1 MSSQNAS
8 ISPILQR
15 IQVGKY
21 DITEYVLS
29 CQVMK
34 ALAEPAGFFSIALRP
49 EIVNAAIVDFSNIQI
64 NDFVEIRVG
73 RVLVDTPGGKDA
85 PIVMRGLI
93 DAIEISEDYAQDMDG
108 TPQRTVSISGRDL
121 TKLIIDKSLWVP
133 QEQWSDYSL
142 ERTNMILGLDA
153 QLDEKNSETNLDQS
167 VFQEIKPWIEGIMQK
182 VFNDPLVG
190 MDFGNNIRF
199 SIDVNLPK
207 NNNAAER
214 VKAQA
219 GFTLNGFKGTLFNYI
234 ETYIA
239 RPFMEMFIEDYEQET
254 KLKIRWAP
262 FRDRWG
268 DFPRQATE
276 HLGGKT
282 DDKKW
287 AYDGNARF
295 WWDTKRDP
303 YMSVINSNEILSKNI
318 RRHSGD
324 VYTYFF
330 TTWGGFTPMDPRAAD
345 RGIWD
350 SAEKQVAEETDTFV
364 AGPRKYL
371 NTNPRF
377 NPQYDFLG
385 MKRFG
390 LKPLVVAI
398 PFWTQDAGEAEVS
411 EERVVGEVGAPDLS
425 GSTASASTT
434 STTTTS
440 LYAYTIK
447 KEKTEISELT
457 LYQSRTKAENSNL
470 IFNQIESADSP
481 VIDAKTWPRTP
492 KIILPGVNSTYTRQ
506 STRQDND
513 VTMTTDTPKPHARL
527 SHETAYSTDFPLPA
541 GITGNLKVFVAMYAG
556 NKQYNTVIFSTVDK
570 AGNAIQDVS
579 IPVHWEGLRPVSLD
593 GTTITIPVT
602 AAAGRFSIPGVATH
616 FTTAADGFLGDF
628 YVTHTE
634 TKTSTTTVA
643 SGTTTSTTGSSGV
656 RGRDAAVAWAKK
668 ELATNKSGYLR
679 AGMTYCE
686 EFTRK
691 AFNNTKTFYAD
702 AWANAA
708 ANTLGNHL
716 QDAVLG
722 DLVFF
727 IKHADNQQH
736 GHVAIISK
744 IDVGKDGKKN
754 YFMIGAVNSGL
765 EETSINQNDYWRGKF
780 HGYGTGEKSYGDGV
794 RTKTV
799 SATVTSPASGLSVP
813 AGGVGTKTVIVDRVM
828 KEAVSDEISTLL
840 DDCNQWMYDTLRQMD
855 KCYAGKIRI
864 IGNPFIKVGMEL
876 VIDDDETN
884 NYSAQKS
891 FKNRNSVNYS
901 QNMEKSTDT
910 LSDKKDTRER
920 YYVESVHH
928 SWSVFPRP
936 NFVTELGLTR
946 GIFVSG
952 KDVPFEI
959 GDKGGFAAANTAY
972 GKQAV
977 KKLSQA
983 EKDAINPPLVTPIA
997 EP

>member
-8 ISPILQR
+8 ISPLLQR

-85 PIVMRGLI
+85 PIVMRGLV

-142 ERTNMILGLDA
+142 ERTNMILGLDSA
-153 QLDEKNSETNLDQS
+153 LDEKNSETNLDQS

-190 MDFGNNIRF
+190 MDFGNNVRF

-282 DDKKW
+282 DDKNW

-350 SAEKQVAEETDTFV
+350 SAPKEVAEETDTFV

-411 EERVVGEVGAPDLS
+411 EERVVGEIDT
-425 GSTASASTT
+425 TASGGATASTST
-434 STTTTS
+434 TTTTTTS

-447 KEKTEISELT
+447 KEKNEISELT
-457 LYQSRTKAENSNL
+457 LYQSRTKAENGTSGMLYINSV
-470 IFNQIESADSP
+470 FTDSP
-481 VIDAKTWPRTP
+481 VIDAKIWPRTP
-492 KIILPGVNSTYTRQ
+492 KIILPGLNLMYTRK
-506 STRQDND
+506 SPKSDND

-527 SHETAYSTDFPLPA
+527 SDTTAYSTDFPFPA
-541 GITGNLKVFVAMYAG
+541 GTTGNLNVFVGMYAG
-556 NKQYNTVIFSTVDK
+556 SKQYDQVTFSTVDS
-570 AGNAIQDVS
+570 AGNAIEDFLVD
-579 IPVHWEGLRPVSLD
+579 VHWETLRPAL
-593 GTTITIPVT
+593 GGKTISIAPGAV
-602 AAAGRFSIPGVATH
+602 AGRFSIPGVRTLGN
-616 FTTAADGFLGDF
+616 TASDCFLGDF

-634 TKTSTTTVA
+634 TKTSTTTAA
-643 SGTTTSTTGSSGV
+643 SGTTTSTTGSSGAG
-656 RGRDAAVAWAKK
+656 GRAAAVAWARN
-668 ELATNKSGYLR
+668 ELLTNPRGYIK
-679 AGMTYCE
+679 GTITYCE
-686 EFTRK
+686 MFTRL
-691 AFNNTKTFYAD
+691 AFGNKTTFYD
-702 AWANAA
+702 TAWDNAKANR
-708 ANTLGNHL
+708 TGDRIE
-716 QDAVLG
+716 QAVVG
-722 DLVFF
+722 DLLFF
-727 IKHADNQQH
+727 KQH
-736 GHVAIISK
+736 STNGQAGHVAIVSRIE
-744 IDVGKDGKKN
+744 VKDGKKN
-754 YFMIGAVNSGL
+754 YFMIGAVNDGL
-765 EETSINQNDYWRGKF
+765 KEESANTPYWSDKF
-780 HGYGTGEKSYGDGV
+780 WGVGTGEKSYGAGV
-794 RTKTV
+794 RTKTIPT
-799 SATVTSPASGLSVP
+799 TVTSPAGSGLSVP
-813 AGGVGTKTVIVDRVM
+813 PGGAGTKTVIVDRVM
-828 KEAVSDEISTLL
+828 KDAVSDEISTLL

-876 VIDDDETN
+876 VIDDDDAN

-891 FKNRNSVNYS
+891 FKNRNGVNYS

-959 GDKGGFAAANTAY
+959 GDKGGFAASNTAY
-972 GKQAV
+972 GTQAV
-977 KKLSQA
+977 KRLSQA
-983 EKDAINPPLVTPIA
+983 EKDTINPPAVAVIP
-997 EP
+997 

>member
-1 MSSQNAS
+1 
-8 ISPILQR
+8 
-15 IQVGKY
+15 
-21 DITEYVLS
+21 
-29 CQVMK
+29 
-34 ALAEPAGFFSIALRP
+34 
-49 EIVNAAIVDFSNIQI
+49 
-64 NDFVEIRVG
+64 
-73 RVLVDTPGGKDA
+73 
-85 PIVMRGLI
+85 
-93 DAIEISEDYAQDMDG
+93 MDG

-142 ERTNMILGLDA
+142 ERTNMILGLDSA
-153 QLDEKNSETNLDQS
+153 LDEKNSETNLDQS

-182 VFNDPLVG
+182 VFMDPLVG
-190 MDFGNNIRF
+190 MDFGNNVRF

-207 NNNAAER
+207 NSNAAER

-350 SAEKQVAEETDTFV
+350 SAPKEVAEETDTFV

-398 PFWTQDAGEAEVS
+398 PFWTQDDGKAEVS
-411 EERVVGEVGAPDLS
+411 EERVVGEVGP
-425 GSTASASTT
+425 ASTT
-434 STTTTS
+434 DATGAPVTSSSITTTISS
-440 LYAYTIK
+440 LYAYTIM
-447 KEKTEISELT
+447 KEKAQISEVP
-457 LYQSRTKAENSNL
+457 LYQPHSAAVNNTLIENVQISTKT
-470 IFNQIESADSP
+470 P
-481 VIDAKTWPRTP
+481 VIDEKKWPRTP
-492 KIILPGVNSTYTRQ
+492 KVPLPGIGKTYTRI
-506 STRQDND
+506 SSSKDWN
-513 VTMTTDTPKPHARL
+513 VTMDFDNPKPHASL
-527 SHETAYSTDFPLPA
+527 SHDEAFSTTFPFPA
-541 GITGNLKVFVAMYAG
+541 GTTGKLYVFATMYAG
-556 NKQYNTVIFSTVDK
+556 SKQFQEFEFHLIDK
-570 AGNAIQDVS
+570 NENSLDATI
-579 IPVHWEGLRPVSLD
+579 IPVYWGDMANSYA
-593 GTTITIPVT
+593 TINGGWIDMKPEAV
-602 AAAGRFSIPGVATH
+602 AGRFLVKANTYTEAGVNNH
-616 FTTAADGFLGDF
+616 DSFIGDF
-628 YVTHTE
+628 YVTTE
-634 TKTSTTTVA
+634 TKTSTTTSA
-643 SGTTTSTTGSSGV
+643 SGTTTATTGSSGAV
-656 RGRDAAVAWAKK
+656 GRDAAVAWARK
-668 ELATNKSGYLR
+668 ELANNPRGYIK
-679 AGMTYCE
+679 GTITYCE
-686 EFTRK
+686 MFTRL
-691 AFNNTKTFYAD
+691 AFGNTTTFYD
-702 AWANAA
+702 TAWDNAKANR
-708 ANTLGNHL
+708 TGDRIE
-716 QDAVLG
+716 QAVVG
-722 DLVFF
+722 DLLFF
-727 IKHADNQQH
+727 KQH
-736 GHVAIISK
+736 STNGQAGHVAIVSK
-744 IDVGKDGKKN
+744 IEVKNGKKN
-754 YFMIGAVNSGL
+754 YFMIGAVNDGL
-765 EETSINQNDYWRGKF
+765 KEESAHTPYWSDKF
-780 HGYGTGEKSYGDGV
+780 WGVGTGEKSYGAGV
-794 RTKTV
+794 LTKRV
-799 SATVTSPASGLSVP
+799 STTVTSPASGLSVP
-813 AGGVGTKTVIVDRVM
+813 PGGVGTKTVIVDRVM
-828 KEAVSDEISTLL
+828 KDAVSDEISTLL

-855 KCYAGKIRI
+855 KCYAGKIRL

-876 VIDDDETN
+876 VIDDDDAN

-891 FKNRNSVNYS
+891 FKNRNGVNYS
-901 QNMEKSTDT
+901 ENMEKSTDT

-972 GKQAV
+972 GNQAV

-983 EKDAINPPLVTPIA
+983 EKDAINPPAVAVIP
-997 EP
+997 

>member
-1 MSSQNAS
+1 
-8 ISPILQR
+8 
-15 IQVGKY
+15 
-21 DITEYVLS
+21 
-29 CQVMK
+29 
-34 ALAEPAGFFSIALRP
+34 
-49 EIVNAAIVDFSNIQI
+49 
-64 NDFVEIRVG
+64 
-73 RVLVDTPGGKDA
+73 
-85 PIVMRGLI
+85 
-93 DAIEISEDYAQDMDG
+93 
-108 TPQRTVSISGRDL
+108 
-121 TKLIIDKSLWVP
+121 
-133 QEQWSDYSL
+133 
-142 ERTNMILGLDA
+142 
-153 QLDEKNSETNLDQS
+153 
-167 VFQEIKPWIEGIMQK
+167 
-182 VFNDPLVG
+182 
-190 MDFGNNIRF
+190 
-199 SIDVNLPK
+199 
-207 NNNAAER
+207 
-214 VKAQA
+214 
-219 GFTLNGFKGTLFNYI
+219 
-234 ETYIA
+234 
-239 RPFMEMFIEDYEQET
+239 
-254 KLKIRWAP
+254 
-262 FRDRWG
+262 
-268 DFPRQATE
+268 
-276 HLGGKT
+276 
-282 DDKKW
+282 
-287 AYDGNARF
+287 
-295 WWDTKRDP
+295 
-303 YMSVINSNEILSKNI
+303 
-318 RRHSGD
+318 
-324 VYTYFF
+324 
-330 TTWGGFTPMDPRAAD
+330 MDPRAAD

-350 SAEKQVAEETDTFV
+350 SAPKEVAEETDTFV

-398 PFWTQDAGEAEVS
+398 PFWTQDDGRAEVS
-411 EERVVGEVGAPDLS
+411 EERVIGEVGAPDLS
-425 GSTASASTT
+425 GSAAASASTT

-440 LYAYTIK
+440 LYAYTIM

-457 LYQSRTKAENSNL
+457 LYQSRTRAENKNL
-470 IFNQIESADSP
+470 ISNQVKTADSP
-481 VIDAKTWPRTP
+481 VIDAKIWPRTP
-492 KIILPGVNSTYTRQ
+492 KIILPGVDRTYTRQ
-506 STRQDND
+506 STSLDND

-556 NKQYNTVIFSTVDK
+556 TKQYNTVIFSTVDK
-570 AGNAIQDVS
+570 SGNAIVDVP
-579 IPVHWEGLRPVSLD
+579 IPVHWEVFRPASLD
-593 GTTITIPVT
+593 GTTITIPVD
-602 AAAGRFSIPGVATH
+602 AVAGRFSIPDVATH
-616 FTTAADGFLGDF
+616 VTVSAEGFVGDF

-634 TKTSTTTVA
+634 TKTSTTTAA
-643 SGTTTSTTGSSGV
+643 SGTTTSTTGSSGAG
-656 RGRDAAVAWAKK
+656 GRDAAVAWARN
-668 ELATNKSGYLR
+668 ELLNNPGGYLR

-691 AFNNTKTFYAD
+691 AFGNTTTFYAD
-702 AWANAA
+702 AWANAS
-708 ANTLGNHL
+708 ANTVGNHL

-727 IKHADNQQH
+727 IKHADNKDH

-744 IDVGKDGKKN
+744 IVVGTDGKKN

-765 EETSINQNDYWRGKF
+765 QETSVNQNDYWRGKF
-780 HGYGTGEKSYGDGV
+780 YGYGTGEKSYGDGV
-794 RTKTV
+794 RTKRV
-799 SATVTSPASGLSVP
+799 SATVTSPASGIGPPSS
-813 AGGVGTKTVIVDRVM
+813 GTKTVIVDRVM

-901 QNMEKSTDT
+901 QIMEKSTDT

-959 GDKGGFAAANTAY
+959 GDKGGFAAANSAY
-972 GKQAV
+972 GAQAV

-983 EKDAINPPLVTPIA
+983 EKDVINPPLVTPIA

>member
-1 MSSQNAS
+1 
-8 ISPILQR
+8 
-15 IQVGKY
+15 
-21 DITEYVLS
+21 
-29 CQVMK
+29 MK

-85 PIVMRGLI
+85 PIVMRGLV

-142 ERTNMILGLDA
+142 ERTNMILGLDSA
-153 QLDEKNSETNLDQS
+153 LDEKNSETNLDQS
-167 VFQEIKPWIEGIMQK
+167 VFQEVKPWIEGIMQK

-190 MDFGNNIRF
+190 MDFGNNVRF

-207 NNNAAER
+207 NSNAAER

-282 DDKKW
+282 DDKNW

-350 SAEKQVAEETDTFV
+350 SAPKEVAEETDTFV

-398 PFWTQDAGEAEVS
+398 PFWTQDDGKAEVS
-411 EERVVGEVGAPDLS
+411 EERVVGEIDT
-425 GSTASASTT
+425 TASGGATAST
-434 STTTTS
+434 STTTTTVSS

-447 KEKTEISELT
+447 KDKKDISELT
-457 LYQSRTKAENSNL
+457 LYGPRTKADNINL
-470 IFNQIESADSP
+470 LFNTSVYTGTP
-481 VIDAKTWPRTP
+481 VIDEKIWPRAP
-492 KIILPGVNSTYTRQ
+492 KITLPGLNLTYTRQ
-506 STRQDND
+506 SSGADND

-527 SHETAYSTDFPLPA
+527 SDTTAYSTDFPFPA
-541 GITGNLKVFVAMYAG
+541 GTTGNLKVFVGMYAG
-556 NKQYNTVIFSTVDK
+556 TTQYPTVIFSTVDK
-570 AGNAIQDVS
+570 SGNAIQDVT
-579 IPVHWEGLRPVSLD
+579 IPVHWEVLSPQSLD
-593 GTTITIPVT
+593 GTTITMPVN
-602 AAAGRFSIPGVATH
+602 AVAGRFSIPGV
-616 FTTAADGFLGDF
+616 TTRDPMHTVAGAFIGDF
-628 YVTHTE
+628 YVTHEE
-634 TKTSTTTVA
+634 TKTSTTTAA
-643 SGTTTSTTGSSGV
+643 SGTTTSTTGSSGI
-656 RGRDAAVAWAKK
+656 RGRDAAVAWART
-668 ELATNKSGYLR
+668 ELANNPGGYKK
-679 AGMTYCE
+679 GTITYCE
-686 EFTRK
+686 MFTRL
-691 AFNNTKTFYAD
+691 AFNNKTTFYD
-702 AWANAA
+702 TAWDNAKT
-708 ANTLGNHL
+708 NRTGDRIE
-716 QDAVLG
+716 QAVVG
-722 DLVFF
+722 DLLFF
-727 IKHADNQQH
+727 KQH
-736 GHVAIISK
+736 STNGEAGHVAIVSK
-744 IDVGKDGKKN
+744 IEVKDGKKN
-754 YFMIGAVNSGL
+754 YFMIGAVNDGL
-765 EETSINQNDYWRGKF
+765 KEESAHTPYWSDKF
-780 HGYGTGEKSYGDGV
+780 WGVGTGEKSYGAGV
-794 RTKTV
+794 VTKKV
-799 SATVTSPASGLSVP
+799 STTVTSPASLSSGGLSVI
-813 AGGVGTKTVIVDRVM
+813 GGTKTVIVDRVM
-828 KEAVSDEISTLL
+828 KDAVSDEISTLL

-855 KCYAGKIRI
+855 KCYAGKIRL

-876 VIDDDETN
+876 VIDDDDAN

-891 FKNRNSVNYS
+891 FKNRNGVNYS
-901 QNMEKSTDT
+901 QNMEKSTET

-972 GKQAV
+972 GTQAV
-977 KKLSQA
+977 KRLSQA
-983 EKDAINPPLVTPIA
+983 EKDAINPPAVVVIP
-997 EP
+997 

>member
-8 ISPILQR
+8 ISPLLQR

-49 EIVNAAIVDFSNIQI
+49 EIVRAAIVDFSNIQI

-85 PIVMRGLI
+85 PIVMRGLV
-93 DAIEISEDYAQDMDG
+93 DAVEISEDYAQDMDG

-190 MDFGNNIRF
+190 MDFGNNVRF

-207 NNNAAER
+207 NKNVAER

-254 KLKIRWAP
+254 KLKIRWSP

-350 SAEKQVAEETDTFV
+350 SAEKEVAEETDTFV
-364 AGPRKYL
+364 SGPRKYL

-398 PFWTQDAGEAEVS
+398 PFWTQDTGEAEVS
-411 EERVVGEVGAPDLS
+411 EERVVGEVGAPDP
-425 GSTASASTT
+425 GSAATSTSTT

-447 KEKTEISELT
+447 KERAEISELT
-457 LYQSRTKAENSNL
+457 LYQSRTKKENINA
-470 IFNQIESADSP
+470 IFNTIESVDSP
-481 VIDAKTWPRTP
+481 VIDAKIWPRTP
-492 KIILPGVNSTYTRQ
+492 TVILPGVDRTYIRKSTSRD
-506 STRQDND
+506 SD

-541 GITGNLKVFVAMYAG
+541 GITGDLKVFVGMYAAS
-556 NKQYNTVIFSTVDK
+556 KRYDIVIFSTVDK

-579 IPVHWEGLRPVSLD
+579 IPVHWEGLRPVSLN
-593 GTTITIPVT
+593 GTTITIPVN
-602 AAAGRFSIPGVATH
+602 AVAGRFSIPGVSTY
-616 FTTAADGFLGDF
+616 AAGVGEGFLGDF

-634 TKTSTTTVA
+634 TKTIT
-643 SGTTTSTTGSSGV
+643 GTKTSTTGSSGGG
-656 RGRDAAVAWAKK
+656 GRDAAVEWARK
-668 ELATNKSGYLR
+668 ELATNKNGYLR
-679 AGMTYCE
+679 NGMTYCE

-691 AFNNTKTFYAD
+691 AFGNTTHFYAD
-702 AWANAA
+702 AWANAS
-708 ANTLGNHL
+708 ANRLGNHIEE
-716 QDAVLG
+716 AVLG

-727 IKHADNQQH
+727 IKHADNKDH

-754 YFMIGAVNSGL
+754 YFMIGAVNIGL
-765 EETSINQNDYWRGKF
+765 QEISISQSDYWRSKF
-780 HGYGTGEKSYGDGV
+780 YGYGTGEKSYGAGA

-799 SATVTSPASGLSVP
+799 SATVTSPSSGLSVP
-813 AGGVGTKTVIVDRVM
+813 PSSKKTVIVDRVM
-828 KEAVSDEISTLL
+828 KESVSDEISTLL

-855 KCYAGKIRI
+855 KCYTGKIRI

-946 GIFVSG
+946 GIFVNG

-972 GKQAV
+972 GNQAV

-983 EKDAINPPLVTPIA
+983 EKDAINRPLVTPIA

>member
-8 ISPILQR
+8 ISPLLQR

-21 DITEYVLS
+21 DITEYVLN

-34 ALAEPAGFFSIALRP
+34 ALAEPAGFFAITLRP

-85 PIVMRGLI
+85 PIVMRGLV

-190 MDFGNNIRF
+190 MDFGNNVRF

-350 SAEKQVAEETDTFV
+350 SAEKEVAEETDTFV

-411 EERVVGEVGAPDLS
+411 EERVVGEVGPAGTTDATGAPI
-425 GSTASASTT
+425 T
-434 STTTTS
+434 SSSITTTISS
-440 LYAYTIK
+440 LYAYTIM
-447 KEKTEISELT
+447 KEKAQISEVP
-457 LYQSRTKAENSNL
+457 LYQPHSAAENKAL
-470 IFNQIESADSP
+470 IENVKISTKTP
-481 VIDAKTWPRTP
+481 VIDEKKWPRTP
-492 KIILPGVNSTYTRQ
+492 KVPLPGIGKTYTRR
-506 STRQDND
+506 SSIKDVDETMDFDN
-513 VTMTTDTPKPHARL
+513 PNPHASL
-527 SHETAYSTDFPLPA
+527 SHDTAYSTTFPFPA
-541 GITGNLKVFVAMYAG
+541 GITGKLYVLATMYAG
-556 NKQYNTVIFSTVDK
+556 SKLFRDFYFDLIDKHGNSVDGTK
-570 AGNAIQDVS
+570 
-579 IPVHWEGLRPVSLD
+579 IPVYWVGLTNSGGSIDMHPEAV
-593 GTTITIPVT
+593 
-602 AAAGRFSIPGVATH
+602 AGRFSVMVDTYTEAGANNHDSFI
-616 FTTAADGFLGDF
+616 GDF
-628 YVTHTE
+628 YVTTE
-634 TKTSTTTVA
+634 TKTSTTTSA
-643 SGTTTSTTGSSGV
+643 SGTTTATTGSSGAV
-656 RGRDAAVAWAKK
+656 GRDAAVAWAIKQ
-668 ELATNKSGYLR
+668 LATNKQGYIK
-679 AGMTYCE
+679 GKITYCE
-686 EFTRK
+686 MFTRL
-691 AFNNTKTFYAD
+691 AFNGNRFYDTAWDNAKANKTGD
-702 AWANAA
+702 
-708 ANTLGNHL
+708 HIE
-716 QDAVLG
+716 QAVVG

-727 IKHADNQQH
+727 KQDEKTNGNA

-744 IDVGKDGKKN
+744 IEVKNGKKD

-765 EETSINQNDYWRGKF
+765 EQTSISQSDYWRGLF
-780 HGYGTGEKSYGDGV
+780 YGVGTGEKSYGDGT

-799 SATVTSPASGLSVP
+799 STTVTSPASGLSVP
-813 AGGVGTKTVIVDRVM
+813 AGGGTKTVIVDRVM

-972 GKQAV
+972 GAQAV

-983 EKDAINPPLVTPIA
+983 EKDAINPPLVPPIA
-997 EP
+997 KP